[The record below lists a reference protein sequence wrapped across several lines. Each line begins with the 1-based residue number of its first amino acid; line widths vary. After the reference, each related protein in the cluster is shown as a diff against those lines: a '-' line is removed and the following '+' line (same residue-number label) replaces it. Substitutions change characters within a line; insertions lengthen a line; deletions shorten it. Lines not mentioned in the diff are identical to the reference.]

1 MAKRSSHRATPAW
14 GLSLQCE
21 HDGPF
26 GYQYRRLSVE
36 RVGRRA
42 AVREFVF
49 GFARDPLAGP
59 RLQEP
64 GRLVTQRV
72 RALSPIEAE
81 TFWDEVERLRP
92 RLRPTYLTLGDPR
105 DLDTSRD
112 LDGAPLAVL
121 TGEEGPGCLTLRRGR
136 VEGGASRRVVIQ
148 RYPRAIPPAG
158 EQRTALRE
166 LVDLLEPGLTER
178 PLNRRRSYPVED
190 LCAEFLLLKASNFL
204 NLRRFESRA
213 LEALGHLGDPAGIP
227 TVAGELFA
235 SDPDVRIQA
244 LEALVALAEEDAR
257 SEVELLCYDEDPR
270 VRARARALLS

>member
-1 MAKRSSHRATPAW
+1 MAKRSSRRATPAW
-14 GLSLQCE
+14 GISLQCE

-26 GYQYRRLSVE
+26 GYRYRRLSVE

-42 AVREFVF
+42 SVREFVF
-49 GFARDPLAGP
+49 SFGRDPLAGP
-59 RLQEP
+59 RLHEP
-64 GRLVTQRV
+64 NRLVSQRV

-81 TFWDEVERLRP
+81 TLWDEVERLRP

-112 LDGAPLAVL
+112 LDGAPLAIL
-121 TGEEGPGCLTLRRGR
+121 TGEEGPACLTLRRGR
-136 VEGGASRRVVIQ
+136 PEGGASRRVLVQ
-148 RYPRAIPPAG
+148 RFPRVAPEAG

-166 LVDLLEPGLTER
+166 LVDLLEPGLTQR
-178 PLNRRRSYPVED
+178 PLNRRRSFPVED
-190 LCAEFLLLKASNFL
+190 LCGEFLRLKASDFL
-204 NLRRFESRA
+204 NLRRFEGRA
-213 LEALGHLGDPAGIP
+213 LEVLGQLGDPAGIP

-235 SDPDVRIQA
+235 ADPDVRIQA